1 MFLGMDFNLLNCEL
15 SYGFEM
21 MFILYMPDVSRSF
34 SDVGFLGYIVY
45 KISRNRSPGT
55 HFQDIC
61 FATFIIPKAN
71 FKPSS
76 HWVLKKKNSNKANK
90 HNSK

>member
-1 MFLGMDFNLLNCEL
+1 
-15 SYGFEM
+15 M

-76 HWVLKKKNSNKANK
+76 HWVLKKKKIK
-90 HNSK
+90 QSKQAQLKMKTTEAKGEILR